1 MLIGYTRVSKSD
13 GSQKLIPQKG
23 ELIKFGVDEA
33 RIYEDYISSKKEH
46 RPGLAACMKALQPSD
61 TLVVWKLDRL
71 GRDLKELI
79 AIVEQLQ
86 QREIDLKVLTELG
99 AQIDTTSANSRF
111 VFSLFAAL
119 AEFER
124 ELISERTRAGLAAAR
139 ARGRL
144 GGRPRKMDAGSI
156 KLAMM
161 AMKDRNAVA
170 SQVAGRLGI
179 TRNTLY
185 AYVNGDRRLKER
197 GKKIVYQHTSSPN
210 L

>member
-1 MLIGYTRVSKSD
+1 M
-13 GSQKLIPQKG
+13 IPTTHFKIFKQ
-23 ELIKFGVDEA
+23 
-33 RIYEDYISSKKEH
+33 
-46 RPGLAACMKALQPSD
+46 
-61 TLVVWKLDRL
+61 
-71 GRDLKELI
+71 LI
-79 AIVEQLQ
+79 ALVEELQ
-86 QREIDLKVLTELG
+86 QREIGLKVFTGLG
-99 AQIDTTSANSRF
+99 AQIDTSSANGRF

-124 ELISERTRAGLAAAR
+124 ELIAERTRVSLAAAR

-144 GGRPRKMDAGSI
+144 GGRPRKRDAGTI

-161 AMKDRNAVA
+161 AMKDRNTVA
-170 SQVAGRLGI
+170 TQVAERLGI

-185 AYVNGDRRLKER
+185 AYVNGDGRLKER